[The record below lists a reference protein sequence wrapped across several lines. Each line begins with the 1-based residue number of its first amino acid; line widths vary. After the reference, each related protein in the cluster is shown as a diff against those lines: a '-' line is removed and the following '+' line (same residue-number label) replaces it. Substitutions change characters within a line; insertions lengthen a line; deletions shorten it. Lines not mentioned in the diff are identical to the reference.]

1 MSDIVV
7 EGGNEFKAIKVE
19 LGEDQEWKKRFSV
32 DSFPDF
38 GVFVN
43 GEYSSFRGRKEA
55 GYSMR
60 FSLTP
65 SDLLHFAANHTSDGI
80 LRVTDEYSI
89 DYLSKHGNGLILSLF
104 DEDVGSFSSP

>member
-19 LGEDQEWKKRFSV
+19 LGEKRFSV

-55 GYSMR
+55 G
-60 FSLTP
+60 
-65 SDLLHFAANHTSDGI
+65 
-80 LRVTDEYSI
+80 
-89 DYLSKHGNGLILSLF
+89 
-104 DEDVGSFSSP
+104 

>member
-1 MSDIVV
+1 
-7 EGGNEFKAIKVE
+7 
-19 LGEDQEWKKRFSV
+19 
-32 DSFPDF
+32 
-38 GVFVN
+38 
-43 GEYSSFRGRKEA
+43 
-55 GYSMR
+55 MR

-104 DEDVGSFSSP
+104 DEDVGSFSSQ